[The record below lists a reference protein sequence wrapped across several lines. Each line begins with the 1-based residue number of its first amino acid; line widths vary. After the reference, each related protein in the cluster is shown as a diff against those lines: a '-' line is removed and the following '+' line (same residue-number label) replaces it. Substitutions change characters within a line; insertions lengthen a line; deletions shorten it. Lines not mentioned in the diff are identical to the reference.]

1 MNKKIRVGIT
11 GSKYMLDVFQHKLA
25 GIAELKTLNG
35 DAVLS
40 ELDLAI
46 VSDAENQRELMVK
59 LISQHIP
66 LFLGLKQKTLTE
78 SLYGIEKKDVLVAG
92 FNALPLFVETE
103 SMECCLIEKDNKE
116 KFDVLLESIGLK
128 AIWVEDRVGF
138 VSPRILLMII
148 NEAYYTVQEGTA
160 GKAEIDIAM
169 KLGTAYPFGPF
180 EACEKIGIKNVYET
194 LSAMYE
200 DTKDVRY
207 KICPML
213 KQEYFKSL

>member
-1 MNKKIRVGIT
+1 MKVGIT
-11 GSKYMLDVFQHKLA
+11 GSQYTFDVFQQKLA
-25 GIAELKTLNG
+25 GIAELKTLDG
-35 DAVLS
+35 AAVLP

-46 VSDAENQRELMVK
+46 VTDAENQRQLLAELVA
-59 LISQHIP
+59 QNIP
-66 LFLGLKQKTLTE
+66 LFLGLKQKTLID
-78 SLYGIEKKDVLVAG
+78 SLSGLEIKDAQVAG
-92 FNALPLFVETE
+92 FNALPLFLETD
-103 SMECCLIEKDNKE
+103 SMECCSIEKDKHD
-116 KFDVLLESIGLK
+116 KFNVLFESIGLK

-169 KLGTAYPFGPF
+169 KLGTAYPYGPF

-200 DTKDVRY
+200 DTKDGRY

-213 KQEYFKSL
+213 KLEYFRMH

>member
-1 MNKKIRVGIT
+1 MNKKMQVGIT
-11 GSKYMLDVFQHKLA
+11 GSQFTLDVFQQKLA
-25 GIAELKTLNG
+25 GMAELKTLDG
-35 DAVLS
+35 AAVLS

-46 VSDAENQRELMVK
+46 VTDAENQRQLLAELVV
-59 LISQHIP
+59 QNIP
-66 LFLGLKQKTLTE
+66 LLLGLKQKTLID
-78 SLYGIEKKDVLVAG
+78 SLSGIERKDAQVAG
-92 FNALPLFVETE
+92 FNAHPLFLETD
-103 SMECCLIEKDNKE
+103 SMECCSIEKDRQV
-116 KFDVLLESIGLK
+116 KFDVLFESIGLK

-169 KLGTAYPFGPF
+169 KLGTAYPYGPF

-194 LSAMYE
+194 LSAIYE
-200 DTKDVRY
+200 DTKDARY

-213 KQEYFKSL
+213 KQEYFRMH